1 MKGGAIKE
9 ERSPKKDAMLEI
21 HVIDVCTYSR
31 SSRIIFV
38 VK

>member
-21 HVIDVCTYSR
+21 YVIDECTYSHPALFL
-31 SSRIIFV
+31 S
-38 VK
+38 